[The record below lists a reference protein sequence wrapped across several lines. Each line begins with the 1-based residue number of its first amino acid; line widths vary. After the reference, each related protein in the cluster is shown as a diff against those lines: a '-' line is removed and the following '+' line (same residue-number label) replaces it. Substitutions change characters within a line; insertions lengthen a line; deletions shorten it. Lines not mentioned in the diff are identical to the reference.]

1 MNVKMFAE
9 EPPRV
14 MFRAECGRILSSE
27 KLTYCEKCMEVYSNT
42 RCRKDPA
49 ILFDPLKV
57 ETIMSGPKFNHGKNA
72 NEKVCP
78 ICMLILKDV
87 DFKVEQKAFHYLQ
100 CKYCLWNT
108 LNHNF
113 IHDSGTLYKFA
124 NSLYKRHKQER
135 ENELNTAVDYI
146 RQKFNLSNKVLA
158 LKEQKAERAQGRAT
172 YNVLGAESKTK
183 QVWTT
188 AKLYALLENLQKSSL
203 GEEAVQRDSSK
214 LNSHSRLFPRDSTES
229 ESKQK
234 SDVDE
239 DKDEKSDCKSKS
251 SDSDSSD
258 AEKDETAETSKPE
271 SRAESGLSPTKLG
284 SGAVSLSAADA
295 EVEGFVS
302 KVFVDNPF
310 LFSSEKSTDF
320 DSIDD
325 FIANSKSQNINSN
338 IFEQSPTKVFRG
350 PESYISIHSV
360 LIPQNNKFCPK
371 PDCKNGLVYY
381 DKGSDSFAI
390 KYSTEFSKYFPTL
403 KMHSTEANIPSG
415 FNTITLSMRNKTKYS
430 QKLLFKVPESKLSA
444 YRFKDGEKEYE
455 YLLSASE
462 NDGGKMVTNLTLEV
476 AKHHHEDV
484 TLQVEVN
491 LIMEGA
497 EALTVK
503 TEMILQFGDEEDIK
517 RILDKYK

>member
-1 MNVKMFAE
+1 MD
-9 EPPRV
+9 
-14 MFRAECGRILSSE
+14 
-27 KLTYCEKCMEVYSNT
+27 VYSNT

-49 ILFDPLKV
+49 SLFDPLKV
-57 ETIMSGPKFNHGKNA
+57 EVIISGPKFNHGKNS

-78 ICMLILKDV
+78 ICMLILKDT
-87 DFKVEQKAFHYLQ
+87 DFKVDQKAYHYLQ

-113 IHDSGTLYKFA
+113 IHDSATLYKFA

-146 RQKFNLSNKVLA
+146 RQKFNLSNKALA
-158 LKEQKAERAQGRAT
+158 LKEQKSERAQGRAT
-172 YNVLGAESKTK
+172 YNVLGVETK
-183 QVWTT
+183 AKEVWTT
-188 AKLYALLENLQKSSL
+188 AKLYALFDSLQASSL
-203 GEEAVQRDSSK
+203 GDQALERDGSK
-214 LNSHSRLFPRDSTES
+214 LTSHSRLFPKDSTAEIKVQ
-229 ESKQK
+229 EKPQDEEK
-234 SDVDE
+234 AEGSDDE
-239 DKDEKSDCKSKS
+239 SKS
-251 SDSDSSD
+251 SDSNSS
-258 AEKDETAETSKPE
+258 AGEKDAPAETSKPE
-271 SRAESGLSPTKLG
+271 TVMSPSKLVA
-284 SGAVSLSAADA
+284 SSVPLSAADA

-310 LFSSEKSTDF
+310 LLSTEQPRDF

-325 FIANSKSQNINSN
+325 FISNSKSQNINSN
-338 IFEQSPTKVFRG
+338 IFEQLPTKVFRG

-403 KMHSTEANIPSG
+403 KMHSAEANTPAG
-415 FNTITLSMRNKTKYS
+415 FNSFTVTMRNKTKYS
-430 QKLLFKVPESKLSA
+430 QKLLFRVPEKKLGM
-444 YRFKDGEKEYE
+444 YQFKDGEKEYE
-455 YLLSASE
+455 YLLTASE

-476 AKHHHEDV
+476 AKHYYEDV
-484 TLQVEVN
+484 NILVEVN

-503 TEMILQFGDEEDIK
+503 TEMILQFGDEDDVK
-517 RILDKYK
+517 RTLEKYKPSG